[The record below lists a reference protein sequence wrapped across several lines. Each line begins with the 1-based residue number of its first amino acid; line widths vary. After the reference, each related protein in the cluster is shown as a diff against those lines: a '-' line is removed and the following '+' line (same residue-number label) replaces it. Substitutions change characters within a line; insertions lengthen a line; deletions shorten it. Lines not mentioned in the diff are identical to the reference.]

1 VDETAGRRGQPQPV
15 RAVSFDAG
23 ATLIYPDPPVEEIY
37 GRELAGVGGP
47 RFSAGDVSRALTLAW
62 SEVSLEGRGRDRY
75 GGVRGESAFWRGFL
89 NSVRRH
95 LDGGTVSTEVFERL
109 SAHFRSPD
117 SWAVFGDVRGTLA
130 ELAARG
136 VALAVVSNWDS
147 SLPSL
152 LGALGLAARF
162 REISVSATEGTG
174 KPEPDIFLRTC
185 ERLDLTPAE
194 VLHVGDSLVD
204 DYGGARAAG
213 LSAVLLDREG
223 RHADI
228 RDRIDTLAV
237 LPQFLAGLAE

>member
-1 VDETAGRRGQPQPV
+1 VDETAGRRGPPAPV

-37 GRELAGVGGP
+37 GTELAGVGGP
-47 RFSAGDVSRALTLAW
+47 RFSAVDVSRALTLAW
-62 SEVSLEGRGRDRY
+62 SEVTLEGRGGDRY

-95 LDGGTVSTEVFERL
+95 LDGGTVSARVFGRL
-109 SAHFRSPD
+109 SAHFRDPN
-117 SWAVFGDVRGTLA
+117 SWAVFADVRGTLA
-130 ELAARG
+130 ELESRG
-136 VALAVVSNWDS
+136 VILAVVSNWDS
-147 SLPSL
+147 NLPSL
-152 LGALGLAARF
+152 LEALGLAARF
-162 REISVSATEGTG
+162 QEISVSATEGTG

-185 ERLDLTPAE
+185 ARLDLIPAE
-194 VLHVGDSLVD
+194 VLHVGDSLVE

-228 RDRIDTLAV
+228 LDRIETLAV
-237 LPQFLAGLAE
+237 LPGFLAGPAE

>member
-1 VDETAGRRGQPQPV
+1 MHDRAGVRGDLASV
-15 RAVSFDAG
+15 RAVCFDAG

-37 GRELAGVGGP
+37 GTELAGVGGP
-47 RFSAGDVSRALTLAW
+47 RFSAGDVSRVLTLAW
-62 SEVSLEGRGRDRY
+62 SEVSLEGRRGDRY

-95 LDGGTVSTEVFERL
+95 LDGGTVSAEVFERL
-109 SAHFRSPD
+109 SAHFRNPN
-117 SWAVFGDVRGTLA
+117 SWAVFTDVRGTLA
-130 ELAARG
+130 ELESRG
-136 VALAVVSNWDS
+136 MALAVISNWDS
-147 SLPSL
+147 NLPSL
-152 LGALGLAARF
+152 LQSLGLAASF

-237 LPQFLAGLAE
+237 LPRFLDRAGK

>member
-1 VDETAGRRGQPQPV
+1 MDEKADRRGQSPPI
-15 RAVSFDAG
+15 RAVCFDAG

-37 GRELAGVGGP
+37 GTELAGVGGP

-62 SEVSLEGRGRDRY
+62 SEVTLEGRGGDRY

-89 NSVRRH
+89 NSVRRQ
-95 LDGGTVSTEVFERL
+95 LDGGAVSAEVFERL
-109 SAHFRSPD
+109 SAHFRNPN
-117 SWAVFGDVRGTLA
+117 SWAVFADVRGTLA
-130 ELAARG
+130 ELESRG
-136 VALAVVSNWDS
+136 VVLAVVSNWDS
-147 SLPSL
+147 NLPSL
-152 LGALGLAARF
+152 LEALGLAARF

-185 ERLDLTPAE
+185 ARLDLTPAE
-194 VLHVGDSLVD
+194 VLHVGDSLVE

-228 RDRIDTLAV
+228 LDRIDTLAV
-237 LPQFLAGLAE
+237 LPGFFTGPAE

>member
-1 VDETAGRRGQPQPV
+1 VC
-15 RAVSFDAG
+15 FDAG

-37 GRELAGVGGP
+37 GRELAGVGGQ
-47 RFSAGDVSRALTLAW
+47 RFSARDVSRALSLAW
-62 SEVSLEGRGRDRY
+62 SEVALERRGGDRY

-89 NSVRRH
+89 DSVRRH
-95 LDGGTVSTEVFERL
+95 LDGGAVSAEVFERL
-109 SAHFRSPD
+109 SAHFRNPD
-117 SWAVFGDVRGTLA
+117 SWAVFADVRGTLA
-130 ELAARG
+130 ELASRG

-147 SLPSL
+147 TLPSL
-152 LGALGLAARF
+152 LGELDLAASF
-162 REISVSATEGTG
+162 REISVSAIEGTG

-185 ERLDLTPAE
+185 ERLDLMPAE

-237 LPQFLAGLAE
+237 LPRLFDEPVRA

>member
-1 VDETAGRRGQPQPV
+1 MFDAVGLREFGAV

-37 GRELAGVGGP
+37 GRELTGVGGP

-62 SEVSLEGRGRDRY
+62 SEVSLESPGGDRY

-95 LDGGTVSTEVFERL
+95 LDGGTVSAKVFERL
-109 SAHFRSPD
+109 SAHFHNPD
-117 SWAVFGDVRGTLA
+117 SWAVFGDVRGTLT

-136 VALAVVSNWDS
+136 LALAVVSNWDS

-152 LGALGLAARF
+152 LGALGFGELF

-185 ERLDLTPAE
+185 ARLDLTPGE

-213 LSAVLLDREG
+213 LRAVLLDREG

-237 LPQFLAGLAE
+237 LPRFLAGPAQ

>member
-1 VDETAGRRGQPQPV
+1 
-15 RAVSFDAG
+15 
-23 ATLIYPDPPVEEIY
+23 
-37 GRELAGVGGP
+37 
-47 RFSAGDVSRALTLAW
+47 
-62 SEVSLEGRGRDRY
+62 
-75 GGVRGESAFWRGFL
+75 L

-95 LDGGTVSTEVFERL
+95 LAGGTVSAEVFDRL
-109 SAHFRSPD
+109 SAHFRNPD
-117 SWAVFGDVRGTLA
+117 SWAVFADVRGTLA

-147 SLPSL
+147 TLPSL
-152 LGALGLAARF
+152 LGELGLAAHF

-213 LSAVLLDREG
+213 LWAVLLDRDG

-228 RDRIDTLAV
+228 VDRIDTLAV
-237 LPQFLAGLAE
+237 LPEFLARPLE

>member
-1 VDETAGRRGQPQPV
+1 MC
-15 RAVSFDAG
+15 FDAG

-47 RFSAGDVSRALTLAW
+47 RFSAGDVSRALSLAW
-62 SEVSLEGRGRDRY
+62 SEVALERRGGDRY

-89 NSVRRH
+89 DSVRRH
-95 LDGGTVSTEVFERL
+95 LDGGTVSAEVFERL
-109 SAHFRSPD
+109 SAHFRNPD
-117 SWAVFGDVRGTLA
+117 SWAVFADVRGTLE
-130 ELAARG
+130 ELASRG

-147 SLPSL
+147 TLPSL
-152 LGALGLAARF
+152 LGELGLAGRF

-228 RDRIDTLAV
+228 RHRIDTLAV
-237 LPQFLAGLAE
+237 LPELLAGLAE

>member
-1 VDETAGRRGQPQPV
+1 MHDRAGVRGELASI
-15 RAVSFDAG
+15 RAVCFDAG

-62 SEVSLEGRGRDRY
+62 SEAAVERRGGDRY

-95 LDGGTVSTEVFERL
+95 LDGGTVSAEVFERL

-136 VALAVVSNWDS
+136 VALAVISNWDS

-223 RHADI
+223 RHPDV

-237 LPQFLAGLAE
+237 LPQFVAPR